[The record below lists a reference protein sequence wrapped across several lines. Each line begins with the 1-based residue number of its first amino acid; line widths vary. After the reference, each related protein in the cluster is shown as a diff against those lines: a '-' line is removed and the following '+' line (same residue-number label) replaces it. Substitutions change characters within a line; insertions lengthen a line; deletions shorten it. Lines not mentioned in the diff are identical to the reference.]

1 MKSGQKFCPLFIF
14 GRKNGILV
22 ISIFL
27 DFLLFAEKMLTNQER
42 YDIIIYV
49 PCDAAYA
56 HQLHGEMSEWFK
68 ELVLKTSD
76 PARDRGFESHS
87 LRHILIE

>member
-1 MKSGQKFCPLFIF
+1 MIEKRAKPCPLLIF
-14 GRKNGILV
+14 VRKSGILV
-22 ISIFL
+22 TVPFPN
-27 DFLLFAEKMLTNQER
+27 FLLFAEKMLTNRGR
-42 YDIIIYV
+42 YGIIIYV
-49 PCDAAYA
+49 PCDAVPA

-87 LRHILIE
+87 LRHII